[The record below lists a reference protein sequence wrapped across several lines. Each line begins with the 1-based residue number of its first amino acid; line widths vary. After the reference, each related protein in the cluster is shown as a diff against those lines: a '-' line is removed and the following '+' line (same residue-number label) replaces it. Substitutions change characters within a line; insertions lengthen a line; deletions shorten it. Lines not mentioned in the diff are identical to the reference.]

1 MKALIIDDERLARKE
16 LASLLEKH
24 EGIEI
29 VGEAANADEA
39 EALIAEKRPDLLF
52 LDINMPGRT
61 GFELLESLD
70 HAPQVIFI
78 TAYDE
83 HALKAFQVNALDY
96 LMKPIDPERLEA
108 ALNKLPQKGEGD
120 VPQRDMLKADDQ
132 IFLKDGEKCW
142 FVTLKDVRL
151 FESEGN
157 YVRVRFNDQKPL
169 VLRSLNK
176 LEEKLDPL
184 VFFRANRKHIIN
196 LRWVESIEPWFSGGL
211 MVKLKTRKGRPIG
224 APLFHCSRNIAY
236 SLARPR
242 MRACSSTFSMAARS
256 VSLNNRVMV
265 SRPYNVMLTSGSLM
279 MARMTRISGSLGG
292 VSYHSQVIMPL
303 SP

>member
-24 EGIEI
+24 DSIEI

-70 HAPQVIFI
+70 HAPQVIFV

-96 LMKPIDPERLEA
+96 LLKPIDPERLEA
-108 ALNKLPQKGEGD
+108 ALNKLASASAESAGL
-120 VPQRDMLKADDQ
+120 PQREILRESDQ

-142 FVTLKDVRL
+142 FVTLKDVRYL
-151 FESEGN
+151 ESEGN
-157 YVRVRFNDQKPL
+157 YVRVRFDDQKPL

-211 MVKLKTRKGRPIG
+211 MVKLKHKGKDGQPETIEV
-224 APLFHCSRNIAY
+224 SR
-236 SLARPR
+236 RQ
-242 MRACSSTFSMAARS
+242 AARFKELL
-256 VSLNNRVMV
+256 SL
-265 SRPYNVMLTSGSLM
+265 
-279 MARMTRISGSLGG
+279 
-292 VSYHSQVIMPL
+292 
-303 SP
+303 

>member
-16 LASLLEKH
+16 LTSLLAAH
-24 EGIEI
+24 EQIII
-29 VGEAANADEA
+29 VGEAGNADDA

-52 LDINMPGRT
+52 LDINMPGRS
-61 GFELLESLD
+61 GFELLGSLD
-70 HAPQVIFI
+70 HAPHVIFV

-83 HALKAFQVNALDY
+83 HALKAFSVNALDY
-96 LMKPIDPERLEA
+96 LLKPIDPDRLA
-108 ALNKLPQKGEGD
+108 AAVGKLQDQHDTQLPTRE
-120 VPQRDMLKADDQ
+120 VLRESDQ

-142 FVTLKDVRL
+142 FVTLKDVRS

-157 YVRVRFNDQKPL
+157 YVRVRFSDQKPL

-211 MVKLKTRKGRPIG
+211 MVKLKHAGKDSVQETIEV
-224 APLFHCSRNIAY
+224 SR
-236 SLARPR
+236 RQ
-242 MRACSSTFSMAARS
+242 AARFKELL
-256 VSLNNRVMV
+256 SL
-265 SRPYNVMLTSGSLM
+265 
-279 MARMTRISGSLGG
+279 
-292 VSYHSQVIMPL
+292 
-303 SP
+303 

>member
-39 EALIAEKRPDLLF
+39 ETLIAEKRPDLLF
-52 LDINMPGRT
+52 LDINLPGRT

-70 HAPQVIFI
+70 HAPQVIFV

-96 LMKPIDPERLEA
+96 LLKPIDPERLDA
-108 ALNKLPQKGEGD
+108 ALNKLAAAASSELGM
-120 VPQRDMLKADDQ
+120 PQREILRESDQ

-142 FVTLKDVRL
+142 FVTLKDVRYL
-151 FESEGN
+151 ESEGN
-157 YVRVRFNDQKPL
+157 YVRVRFDDQKPL

-211 MVKLKTRKGRPIG
+211 MVKLKHKGKDGQPETIEV
-224 APLFHCSRNIAY
+224 SR
-236 SLARPR
+236 RQ
-242 MRACSSTFSMAARS
+242 AARFKELL
-256 VSLNNRVMV
+256 SL
-265 SRPYNVMLTSGSLM
+265 
-279 MARMTRISGSLGG
+279 
-292 VSYHSQVIMPL
+292 
-303 SP
+303 

>member
-39 EALIAEKRPDLLF
+39 ETLIAEKRPDLLF

-70 HAPQVIFI
+70 HAPQVIFV

-96 LMKPIDPERLEA
+96 LLKPIDPERLDA
-108 ALNKLPQKGEGD
+108 ALNKLAAAASSELGM
-120 VPQRDMLKADDQ
+120 PQREILRESDQ

-142 FVTLKDVRL
+142 FVTLKDVRYL
-151 FESEGN
+151 ESEGN
-157 YVRVRFNDQKPL
+157 YVRVRFDDQKPL

-184 VFFRANRKHIIN
+184 VLFRANRKHIIN

-211 MVKLKTRKGRPIG
+211 MVKLKHKGKDGQPEAIEV
-224 APLFHCSRNIAY
+224 SR
-236 SLARPR
+236 RQ
-242 MRACSSTFSMAARS
+242 AARFKELL
-256 VSLNNRVMV
+256 SL
-265 SRPYNVMLTSGSLM
+265 
-279 MARMTRISGSLGG
+279 
-292 VSYHSQVIMPL
+292 
-303 SP
+303 